1 MKKDHIMLALKGVRS
16 RKLRSWLTM
25 VGIFIGVAAVVALI
39 GLGEGLRT
47 AITSQFGISST
58 EVLSVQ
64 AGGLSSAGPPGTG
77 VVNPLTTDDVI
88 AIGNLPSVKNSIGRI
103 LNQGKIEFAKK
114 TMFSFVMSFPDGEDR
129 KLAYEVLDVE
139 SLTGRL
145 LKDGDKNKVVL
156 GYNFGTID
164 NDFQKK
170 INTGDNIL
178 INGKKFEVIGITKKK
193 GSFIFDNIVH
203 MNEDVMRDLF
213 NDKKKVNVIAV
224 RVRDKNNIDAAK
236 EDIEKLLRKRRDVKK
251 GEEDFVVQTPQAA
264 LSTLDDV
271 LFGVQVFIVIV
282 ASISILVGALGI
294 VNTMLTAVLERR
306 SQIGIMK
313 AIGAKN
319 YDIFVLFFFESGLL
333 GFIGG
338 LVGVILGSSMSYIGT
353 VAINNFIGSNTAPN
367 INLVLV
373 LSALF
378 GSFILG
384 SIAGIIPAM
393 RAARQHPVDALR
405 D

>member
-1 MKKDHIMLALKGVRS
+1 MRTDHIVIALKGVRS

-25 VGIFIGVAAVVALI
+25 IGIFIGVAAVVALI
-39 GLGEGLRT
+39 GLGDGLRT

-64 AGGLSSAGPPGTG
+64 AGGLSSAGPPGAG
-77 VVNPLTTDDVI
+77 VVNPLTQDDVD
-88 AIGNLPSVKNSIGRI
+88 AISNLPSVRNSIGRI
-103 LNQGKIEFAKK
+103 LEQGKIEYAKK
-114 TMFSFVMSFPDGEDR
+114 VAFSFVMSFPDGEDR
-129 KLAYEVLDVE
+129 KLAYEVLSIE
-139 SLTGRL
+139 PSQGRL
-145 LKDGDKNKVVL
+145 LKDGDHDKVVL
-156 GYNFGTID
+156 GYNFGTED
-164 NDFQKK
+164 NEFQKK
-170 INTGDNIL
+170 ISVGDSVL
-178 INGKKFEVIGITKKK
+178 INGKKFDVVGITKKK

-213 NDKKKVNVIAV
+213 NVEKKVNVIAV
-224 RVRDKNNIDAAK
+224 RVRDKNNLEGAK
-236 EDIEKLLRKRRDVKK
+236 EDIEKLLRKTRSVKK
-251 GEEDFVVQTPQAA
+251 GEEDFLVQTPQAT
-264 LSTLDDV
+264 LSTLNDV

-313 AIGAKN
+313 AIGARN
-319 YDIFVLFFFESGLL
+319 YDIFILFFFESGFL

-338 LVGVILGSSMSYIGT
+338 LVGVILGSSMSFIGT
-353 VAINNFIGSNTAPN
+353 LAINSFVGSTTTPN
-367 INLVLV
+367 INIMLI

-378 GSFILG
+378 ASFLIG